1 MSSRWCG
8 SPLKKEDTKECTE
21 KKIMNQIYQVSQ
33 NKTLIV
39 VAHRLSTIKVCDK
52 IIEMKD
58 GQLIC

>member
-1 MSSRWCG
+1 MDEATSA
-8 SPLKKEDTKECTE
+8 LDEDTE